1 MGWKPM
7 SRRATVRAWIGY
19 ARGMSQSQTP
29 APLSDIPRGGILDLV
44 EKIGNKLPEPV
55 LLFALLWAL
64 VIGSSAIGAWAGW
77 SVQPVKPVLV
87 MEQEFDS
94 DGAAVLGADGKP
106 VMHPRK
112 TATGKYDVKLEPAGK
127 PLEPRSLLTGD
138 GIYWMLSSMLL
149 NFTRQPALGLVFVA
163 ILGIGLAEKFGL
175 FSALMRALAIATPK
189 WLLTPVVVFIGAN
202 AAVASD
208 AGYLILPPLA
218 AALFLAVGRHPI
230 AGLAAAFSGVAGGF
244 GGGCFPNGGDGAL
257 AGFANTAAHI
267 IDPDYTVNI
276 THNWYFKG
284 ASSFVV
290 ALAGWFVTD
299 KIVEPRLKRTIPNF
313 EGAELASVASLS
325 LGHAEKRALGVSVL
339 LMALVLGVF
348 AWMIWW
354 PGMPLSGMGTPVTAN
369 GQAAGSVPVRVLA
382 PGEKPAQGATEL
394 FREDATLDASGTEI
408 EPAFVVVQGT
418 GRPALTERP
427 GERWSHVI
435 VPMIFLAFVLPGLAY
450 GWLTG
455 QIKKQQD
462 VVDAFYHGVRG
473 IVPVL
478 AILFFLA
485 QFVEGFKYSNLDR
498 MLAYSGGS
506 LLVSAD
512 LPVPVLLVAFV
523 LLVIAGDFTMSGMLA
538 KFGVMAPIFVPM
550 FMMVGIS
557 PELTTAAYRIGDS
570 VVNVITPLNSYL
582 LIILGVMMKYR
593 KESGLGSLISLMLP
607 YSVFFF
613 VVWTGFLLLW
623 YAAGWPLGPESPLG
637 FVPRN

>member
-1 MGWKPM
+1 
-7 SRRATVRAWIGY
+7 
-19 ARGMSQSQTP
+19 MSQPSDDPTASP
-29 APLSDIPRGGILDLV
+29 PLPPLLPTDLPRGGILDLV

-64 VIGSSAIGAWAGW
+64 VIAASTIGAWASW

-87 MEQEFDS
+87 MEQKVDA
-94 DGAAVLGADGKP
+94 DGAAVLDAQGKP
-106 VMHPRK
+106 VMTPR
-112 TATGKYDVKLEPAGK
+112 TTITGKLEVALEPAGK
-127 PLEPRSLLTGD
+127 PIEPRSLLTSE

-189 WLLTPVVVFIGAN
+189 KLLTPVVIFIGAN

-244 GGGCFPNGGDGAL
+244 GGGFFPNGGDGAL
-257 AGFANTAAHI
+257 AGFANTAAHV

-276 THNWYFKG
+276 MHNWYFKA
-284 ASSFVV
+284 ASSIVI

-299 KIVEPRLKRTIPNF
+299 KIVEPRLHRTIPNF
-313 EGAELASVASLS
+313 EGAELASVANLS
-325 LGHAEKRALGVSVL
+325 LNPREKRALGASAGLML
-339 LMALVLGVF
+339 LLLALF
-348 AWMIWW
+348 AWMIWS
-354 PGMPLSGMGTPVTAN
+354 PGMPLAGMGTPTTAN
-369 GQAAGSVPVRVLA
+369 GQAAGSVPVRVLPQGEKAA
-382 PGEKPAQGATEL
+382 PGTIEL
-394 FREDATLDASGTEI
+394 FREDAKADASGAETA
-408 EPAFVVVQGT
+408 PAYVVVQGA
-418 GRPALTERP
+418 GRPVLTERP
-427 GERWSHVI
+427 GERWSHAI
-435 VPMIFLAFVLPGLAY
+435 VPMIFIAFVLPGLVY
-450 GWLTG
+450 GWMTG
-455 QIKKQQD
+455 QIRRQQD

-498 MLAYSGGS
+498 MLAYAGGS

-512 LPVPVLLVAFV
+512 MPVPVLIVAFV
-523 LLVIAGDFTMSGMLA
+523 LLVILGDFTMSGMLA
-538 KFGVMAPIFVPM
+538 KYGVMAPIFVPM

-593 KESGLGSLISLMLP
+593 KDSGLGSLISLMLP
-607 YSVFFF
+607 YSVIFF

-637 FVPRN
+637 YVPPH

>member
-1 MGWKPM
+1 
-7 SRRATVRAWIGY
+7 
-19 ARGMSQSQTP
+19 MSQHSSTP
-29 APLSDIPRGGILDLV
+29 PFPPSPPSLLPTDLPRGGILDLV

-64 VIGSSAIGAWAGW
+64 VIAASAIGAWADW
-77 SVQPVKPVLV
+77 TVQPVKPVLV
-87 MEQEFDS
+87 MEPKLDS
-94 DGAAVLGADGKP
+94 AGAAVLDAQGMP
-106 VMHPRK
+106 VMTPR
-112 TATGKYDVKLEPAGK
+112 TTITGKFEITLEPAGK
-127 PLEPRSLLTGD
+127 PLEPRSLLTGE

-189 WLLTPVVVFIGAN
+189 KLLTPVVVFIGAN

-244 GGGCFPNGGDGAL
+244 GGGFFPNGGDGAL
-257 AGFANTAAHI
+257 AGFANTAAHV

-276 THNWYFKG
+276 THNWYFKA
-284 ASSFVV
+284 ASSIVI

-299 KIVEPRLKRTIPNF
+299 KIVEPRLRRTIPNF

-325 LGHAEKRALGVSVL
+325 LGAHEKRALGVSVGV
-339 LMALVLGVF
+339 MALILGVF
-348 AWMIWW
+348 AWIIIA
-354 PGMPLSGMGTPVTAN
+354 PGMPLAGMGTPTTAS
-369 GQAAGSVPVRVLA
+369 GQAAGSVPVRVLPQGEKAA
-382 PGEKPAQGATEL
+382 PGTIEL
-394 FREDATLDASGTEI
+394 FREDAKTNADGAETS
-408 EPAFVVVQGT
+408 PAYVVVQDA
-418 GRPALTERP
+418 GRPVLTERP
-427 GERWSHVI
+427 GERWSHAI
-435 VPMIFLAFVLPGLAY
+435 VPMIFIAFVVPGLVY
-450 GWLTG
+450 GWKTG
-455 QIKKQQD
+455 QIRKQQD
-462 VVDAFYHGVRG
+462 VVEAFYHGVRG

-498 MLAYSGGS
+498 MLAYTGGS

-512 LPVPVLLVAFV
+512 MPVPVLIVAFV
-523 LLVIAGDFTMSGMLA
+523 LLVILGDFTMSGMLA
-538 KFGVMAPIFVPM
+538 KYGVMAPIFVPM

-593 KESGLGSLISLMLP
+593 KDSGLGSLISLMLP

-613 VVWTGFLLLW
+613 IVWTGFLLLW
-623 YAAGWPLGPESPLG
+623 YAAGWPLGPESPLE
-637 FVPRN
+637 FVPGSP

>member
-1 MGWKPM
+1 
-7 SRRATVRAWIGY
+7 
-19 ARGMSQSQTP
+19 MSQPSSTP
-29 APLSDIPRGGILDLV
+29 PSPLPTDLPRGGILDLV

-64 VIGSSAIGAWAGW
+64 VIAASAIGAWADW

-87 MEQEFDS
+87 MEQKFDA
-94 DGAAVLGADGKP
+94 DGAAVLDAQGKS
-106 VMHPRK
+106 VMSPRMSV
-112 TATGKYDVKLEPAGK
+112 TGKYEVTLEPAGK
-127 PLEPRSLLTGD
+127 PLQTRSLLTSE

-189 WLLTPVVVFIGAN
+189 KLLTPVVVFIGAN

-218 AALFLAVGRHPI
+218 AALFLAVARHPI
-230 AGLAAAFSGVAGGF
+230 VGLAAAFSGVAGGF
-244 GGGCFPNGGDGAL
+244 GGGFFPNGGDGAL
-257 AGFANTAAHI
+257 AGFANTAAHV

-276 THNWYFKG
+276 THNWYFKS
-284 ASSFVV
+284 ASSVII

-299 KIVEPRLKRTIPNF
+299 KIVEPRLMRTIPNF

-325 LGHAEKRALGVSVL
+325 LGSHEKRALGVSVAV
-339 LMALVLGVF
+339 MALILGVF
-348 AWMIWW
+348 AWIIIA
-354 PGMPLSGMGTPVTAN
+354 PGMPLAGMGTPTTAS
-369 GQAAGSVPVRVLA
+369 GQAAGSVPVRVLE
-382 PGEKPAQGATEL
+382 PGEKAAAGTVEL
-394 FREDATLDASGTEI
+394 FREDAKMDASGSQITHEY
-408 EPAFVVVQGT
+408 VVVQGA

-427 GERWSHVI
+427 GERWSHAI
-435 VPMIFLAFVLPGLAY
+435 VPMIFIAFVVPGLVY
-450 GWLTG
+450 GWMTG
-455 QIKKQQD
+455 QIRKQQD

-498 MLAYSGGS
+498 MLAYTGGS

-512 LPVPVLLVAFV
+512 MPVPVLIVAFV
-523 LLVIAGDFTMSGMLA
+523 LLVILGDFTMSGMLA
-538 KFGVMAPIFVPM
+538 KYGVMAPIFVPM
-550 FMMVGIS
+550 FMMVGMS

-593 KESGLGSLISLMLP
+593 RDSGLGSLISLMLP

-613 VVWTGFLLLW
+613 IVWTGFLLLW
-623 YAAGWPLGPESPLG
+623 YAAGWPLGPESPLE
-637 FVPRN
+637 FVPRH